1 MIDIESYAS
10 NIKLWDEC
18 CPRHFLFSFWY
29 KLYMFKFRFSAEWA
43 FWDNILVKK
52 TFQCTSKRQFFL
64 LNREQKWLS
73 SEALLAD
80 EQRGIMTQ
88 RSKNVKLHLMFMLL
102 AFEWQPEQNKIIKKL
117 RKSHDEDHWPF
128 STYNFN
134 FDPKFNLLF
143 VRSTQ
148 VKEITYYTPYS
159 QLINIYFFE
168 TVKYHKQF

>member
-1 MIDIESYAS
+1 
-10 NIKLWDEC
+10 
-18 CPRHFLFSFWY
+18 
-29 KLYMFKFRFSAEWA
+29 
-43 FWDNILVKK
+43 
-52 TFQCTSKRQFFL
+52 
-64 LNREQKWLS
+64 
-73 SEALLAD
+73 
-80 EQRGIMTQ
+80 MTQ
-88 RSKNVKLHLMFMLL
+88 RSKNVKPHLMFMLL